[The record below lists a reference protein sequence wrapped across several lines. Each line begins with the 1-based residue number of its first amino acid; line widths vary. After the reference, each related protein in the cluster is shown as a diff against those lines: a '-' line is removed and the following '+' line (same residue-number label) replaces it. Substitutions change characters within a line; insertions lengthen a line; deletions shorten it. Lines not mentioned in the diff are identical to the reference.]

1 MFSFTEV
8 IKLKFNTE
16 SLCALHQSKVNA
28 DSPDSF
34 PYYDVVHVLFKNPS
48 FWKNKNYIYIYI
60 ECSVNLIFALYHTEV
75 IVSKR
80 LKLLHVVDYLLKKP
94 TFLSSLL
101 KKKSNKPFS
110 NIKMKKVKADFL
122 DIFLEYVLQTTSC
135 LCYYAKTLQT
145 YTFLT
150 FI

>member
-1 MFSFTEV
+1 M
-8 IKLKFNTE
+8 
-16 SLCALHQSKVNA
+16 
-28 DSPDSF
+28 
-34 PYYDVVHVLFKNPS
+34 
-48 FWKNKNYIYIYI
+48 
-60 ECSVNLIFALYHTEV
+60 NLIFALYHIEV

-80 LKLLHVVDYLLKKP
+80 LKLLHVVDYLLKKNHIFVIF
-94 TFLSSLL
+94 TK

-110 NIKMKKVKADFL
+110 DIKMKKVKADFL

-135 LCYYAKTLQT
+135 LCYHAKTLQT